1 MLTEGTGFLQ
11 LPDNSEDAI
20 IVTDGIIFT
29 DFISRIMPGNRAVG
43 CVSDCFP
50 LLSNL
55 NAIENI
61 TLFKMFHDNETL
73 DQAEAEVTSF
83 IDNLGMREA
92 MPKRKERLSREEI
105 INTYVLRAIS
115 RGSDVIITDL
125 AAPGDLDILKNSL
138 KKAGK
143 RLYLWIMCREKELG
157 NYDGFAFK
165 KIRL

>member
-1 MLTEGTGFLQ
+1 
-11 LPDNSEDAI
+11 
-20 IVTDGIIFT
+20 
-29 DFISRIMPGNRAVG
+29 
-43 CVSDCFP
+43 
-50 LLSNL
+50 
-55 NAIENI
+55 
-61 TLFKMFHDNETL
+61 
-73 DQAEAEVTSF
+73 
-83 IDNLGMREA
+83 